1 MNVNNMLFVFIFLLG
16 LGFLFSILFIGF
28 TQILNR
34 IQYIILRQRIIGILK
49 EGAKDKF
56 VESIIDLNLLK
67 LQSENIEQRNLAIN
81 SIMSMQKEWK
91 DDLTLK
97 KKIINSFVKVIE
109 SDDDINNKLK
119 LMKLISE
126 LIN

>member
-49 EGAKDKF
+49 V